1 MACVCRTCV
10 QHFPVLGIADPPR
23 TKTAVHKAYRTAAKL
38 WHPDRYENN
47 QRKRLEAEEQFKR
60 IQVAYRELCEH
71 FDNPKRRPVE
81 RVYRSHSVDD
91 VFGGERFSGG
101 SAPPTIFFG
110 DAHHCFSIAHF
121 PEGAE
126 KIIVGCALGGAESPV
141 GFVNMSGE
149 MLQQDIPERYILLT
163 NHRLFIRDSSEL
175 VHVLWYADLGDIHYI
190 DRHAEKKKRLSHRLF
205 GWLLDK
211 ERRFTLRIER
221 RDGTKF
227 YSLKDT
233 PDDRV
238 KKVIYN
244 FLQQMRAKSQP

>member
-1 MACVCRTCV
+1 
-10 QHFPVLGIADPPR
+10 VLGIADPPR
-23 TKTAVHKAYRTAAKL
+23 SKAAIHKAYRTAAKL

-71 FDNPKRRPVE
+71 FDNPQRRDVE
-81 RVYRSHSVDD
+81 RVYRSYDIDD
-91 VFGGERFSGG
+91 IAERFSGI

-110 DAHHCFSIAHF
+110 DSHHCFSIAHF
-121 PEGAE
+121 PEGVE
-126 KIIVGCALGGAESPV
+126 KVINASALGGAESPV
-141 GFVNMSGE
+141 GFVNMSGAMHE
-149 MLQQDIPERYILLT
+149 KESPSRYILLT

-175 VHVLWYADLGDIHYI
+175 VHVLWYADLGGIDYI
-190 DRHAEKKKRLSHRLF
+190 DRHAEKRHRMSHRLF

-211 ERRFTLRIER
+211 ERRFTLKMSR
-221 RDGTKF
+221 RDGGEF

-244 FLQQMRAKSQP
+244 FLQQMRAKSQL

>member
-1 MACVCRTCV
+1 MACVCRTCL

-23 TKTAVHKAYRTAAKL
+23 SKSAIHKAYRTAAKL

-71 FDNPKRRPVE
+71 FDNPQRRFVE
-81 RVYRSHSVDD
+81 RLYRSHD
-91 VFGGERFSGG
+91 VYNAYSAERFSGV
-101 SAPPTIFFG
+101 APPPTIFFG
-110 DAHHCFSIAHF
+110 DAHHCFSISHF
-121 PEGAE
+121 PEGVE
-126 KIIVGCALGGAESPV
+126 KVIMASALGGAESPV
-141 GFVNMSGE
+141 GFVNMSGAMHE
-149 MLQQDIPERYILLT
+149 KEVPERYLLLT

-175 VHVLWYADLGDIHYI
+175 VHVLWYADLGKIGYI
-190 DRHAEKKKRLSHRLF
+190 DRHAEKQQTLSHRLF

-211 ERRFTLRIER
+211 ERRFTLKIDK
-221 RDGTKF
+221 RDGTEF

-244 FLQQMRAKSQP
+244 FLQQMRAKTQP

>member
-1 MACVCRTCV
+1 MACVCRTCL
-10 QHFPVLGIADPPR
+10 QHLPALGISDPPR
-23 TKTAVHKAYRTAAKL
+23 SKSAIHKAYRTAAKL

-71 FDNPKRRPVE
+71 FDNPQRRLAE
-81 RVYRSHSVDD
+81 REYSSYTAQT
-91 VFGGERFSGG
+91 FTA
-101 SAPPTIFFG
+101 APPTIFFG
-110 DAHHCFSIAHF
+110 DAHRCFSAAYF
-121 PEGAE
+121 PEGVE
-126 KIIVGCALGGAESPV
+126 KIIVESALGGAETPV
-141 GFVNMSGE
+141 GFVNLFGTM
-149 MLQQDIPERYILLT
+149 MDRNVPERYILLT
-163 NHRLFIRDSSEL
+163 NHRLFIRDSSKL
-175 VHVLWYADLGDIHYI
+175 VHALWYADLGDINYV
-190 DRHAEKKKRLSHRLF
+190 DRHAEKKQRLSHRLF

-211 ERRFTLRIER
+211 ERRFTLIIGR
-221 RDGTKF
+221 RDGTQF

>member
-1 MACVCRTCV
+1 MACVCRTCL
-10 QHFPVLGIADPPR
+10 QQLPVLGIADPPR
-23 TKTAVHKAYRTAAKL
+23 SKAAIHKAYRTAAKL

-71 FDNPKRRPVE
+71 FDNPQRRFVE
-81 RVYRSHSVDD
+81 REYRSHGIYGSDSAQA
-91 VFGGERFSGG
+91 FSGI

-110 DAHHCFSIAHF
+110 DAHHCFSIAYF
-121 PEGAE
+121 PEGVE
-126 KIIVGCALGGAESPV
+126 KIIVASALGGAETPV
-141 GFVNMSGE
+141 GFVNTSGSMHE
-149 MLQQDIPERYILLT
+149 KDIPARYILLT

-190 DRHAEKKKRLSHRLF
+190 DRHAEKKRTLRHRLF

-211 ERRFTLRIER
+211 ERRFTLRMQR
-221 RDGTKF
+221 RDGTEF
-227 YSLKDT
+227 YSLNGS

>member
-1 MACVCRTCV
+1 MACVCRSCV

-23 TKTAVHKAYRTAAKL
+23 SKAAIHKAYRTAAKL
-38 WHPDRYENN
+38 WHPDRYEGN

-71 FDNPKRRPVE
+71 FDNPQRRQVVRE
-81 RVYRSHSVDD
+81 YRSYDIDD
-91 VFGGERFSGG
+91 VYNAERFSGV
-101 SAPPTIFFG
+101 APPPIIFFG
-110 DAHHCFSIAHF
+110 DAHHCFSISHF
-121 PEGAE
+121 PEGVE
-126 KIIVGCALGGAESPV
+126 KIIMGSALGGAESPV
-141 GFVNMSGE
+141 GFVNMSGDLHE
-149 MLQQDIPERYILLT
+149 HGVPARYILLT

-175 VHVLWYADLGDIHYI
+175 VHVLWYADLGEIQYI
-190 DRHAEKKKRLSHRLF
+190 DRHAEKKRAFSHRLF

-211 ERRFTLRIER
+211 ERRFTLKIER
-221 RDGTKF
+221 RDSSEF

-244 FLQQMRAKSQP
+244 FLQQMRAKTQL

>member
-1 MACVCRTCV
+1 MACVCRTCL

-23 TKTAVHKAYRTAAKL
+23 SKSAIHKAYRTAAKL

-71 FDNPKRRPVE
+71 FDNPQRRFVE
-81 RVYRSHSVDD
+81 RQYRSQD
-91 VFGGERFSGG
+91 VYNAYSAERFSGV
-101 SAPPTIFFG
+101 APPPTIFFG
-110 DAHHCFSIAHF
+110 DAHHCFSISHF
-121 PEGAE
+121 PEGVE
-126 KIIVGCALGGAESPV
+126 KVIMASALGGAESPV
-141 GFVNMSGE
+141 GFVNMSGAMHE
-149 MLQQDIPERYILLT
+149 KEVPERYLLLT

-175 VHVLWYADLGDIHYI
+175 VHVLWYADLGKIGYI
-190 DRHAEKKKRLSHRLF
+190 DRHAEKQQTLSHRLF

-211 ERRFTLRIER
+211 ERRFTLKIDK
-221 RDGTKF
+221 RDGTEF

-244 FLQQMRAKSQP
+244 FLQQMRAKTQP

>member
-1 MACVCRTCV
+1 MACVCRTCL

-23 TKTAVHKAYRTAAKL
+23 SKTAIHKAYRTAAKL

-47 QRKRLEAEEQFKR
+47 PRKRREAEEQFKR
-60 IQVAYRELCEH
+60 IQVAYRELCDHYE
-71 FDNPKRRPVE
+71 NPQRRFVD
-81 RVYRSHSVDD
+81 RQFRSRDID
-91 VFGGERFSGG
+91 EIYNAERFSGVA
-101 SAPPTIFFG
+101 APPTIFFG
-110 DAHHCFSIAHF
+110 DSHHCFSIGYF
-121 PEGAE
+121 PEGVE
-126 KIIVGCALGGAESPV
+126 KVIISSSLGGAETPV
-141 GFVNMSGE
+141 GFINLSGAMHE
-149 MLQQDIPERYILLT
+149 KDIPARYILLT
-163 NHRLFIRDSSEL
+163 NHRLFVRDSSQL
-175 VHVLWYADLGDIHYI
+175 VDVLWYADLGDIDYI

-211 ERRFTLRIER
+211 ERRFTLRINR

-244 FLQQMRAKSQP
+244 FLQQMRAKSRP